1 MQVKVILLAALLAA
15 PLAAN
20 AQSAGAAIPTKP
32 HVDGLPAEP
41 LAVPRVSFE
50 GLALTFDFPAVQ
62 IGVAEYEEGPTG
74 ATVLLFRKPVMA
86 AVDVRGGAPGTVN
99 TDALR
104 LAYDEPFVNAI
115 TLAGG
120 SAYGLAFA
128 TAVANALKEKTA
140 APGDW
145 HNIAVVPGAIIFDLG
160 GRRYN
165 AITPDERLARA
176 ALDGVRSG
184 WFPLGARGAGR
195 FAMQGGYLG
204 ERQHSGQGAAF
215 RQLGNVKVLVVTVVN
230 ALGSIVDRN
239 GRMLRCSHPVAGG
252 CELIAERLSSHLA
265 TLVEAK
271 LGDANAGQHSG
282 PTANTTI
289 TVVVTNQA
297 LPYWAL
303 QRLAVQVHNSMA
315 RAIQPFGTE
324 FDGDTLFAVTTGEVK
339 NSKFGTADLGTL
351 ASEAAWDAILA
362 SAPELSVARPR
373 AEVALTSAS
382 INAYVGRYEFA
393 LGVFGEIRRAGAG
406 LEISV
411 TGQDSVYLPMGQW
424 VPLGAVGI
432 DEFELGTSRADR
444 LHLDRDA
451 RGRVAGLTINP
462 GSWPVRA
469 RRLPAGPQGRFT
481 DP

>member
-1 MQVKVILLAALLAA
+1 MRSKVNVAGVLLAAALAA
-15 PLAAN
+15 DGQSSAATG
-20 AQSAGAAIPTKP
+20 AGLDAP
-32 HVDGLPAEP
+32 PAEQRP
-41 LAVPRVSFE
+41 VPRISFE
-50 GLALTFDFPAVQ
+50 GRALNFDFPAVQ

-104 LAYDEPFVNAI
+104 LAYDEPFVHAI

-120 SAYGLAFA
+120 SAYGLEVA
-128 TAVANALKEKTA
+128 TAVANALKEKMF

-145 HNIAVVPGAIIFDLG
+145 RNIAVVPGAIIFDLG

-176 ALDGVRSG
+176 ALDAARSG
-184 WFPLGARGAGR
+184 WFPMGARGAGR

-204 ERQHSGQGAAF
+204 DRQHSGQGAAF
-215 RQLGNVKVLVVTVVN
+215 RQVGDVKVLVVTVVN
-230 ALGSIVDRN
+230 AFGSIVDRN
-239 GRMLRCSHPVAGG
+239 GRMLRCAHPVAGECG
-252 CELIAERLSSHLA
+252 AIAEALASHLEA
-265 TLVEAK
+265 LNAAK
-271 LGDANAGQHSG
+271 LGDADAGRHSG

-324 FDGDTLFAVTTGEVK
+324 VDGDTLFAVTTGELK
-339 NSKFGTADLGTL
+339 NAKFGTADLGTL

-362 SAPELSVARPR
+362 SAPELSAAPPR
-373 AEVALTSAS
+373 ANSTLTAAVS
-382 INAYVGRYEFA
+382 NAYIGRYEFA
-393 LGVFGEIRRAGAG
+393 PGVIAEIRHADAG
-406 LEISV
+406 LEIGV
-411 TGQDSVYLPMGQW
+411 TGQESAYLPVDQW
-424 VPLGAVGI
+424 VSLRAVGN
-432 DEFELGTSRADR
+432 DEFELGTPRADR
-444 LHLDRDA
+444 VHLDRDA
-451 RGRVAGLTINP
+451 RGRIAGLTINP

-469 RRLPAGPQGRFT
+469 RRLPSR
-481 DP
+481 

>member
-1 MQVKVILLAALLAA
+1 MRIKAVIFAALLAA

-20 AQSAGAAIPTKP
+20 AQSAPATSRTQPHADASPTAP
-32 HVDGLPAEP
+32 LP
-41 LAVPRVSFE
+41 VPRVSFE
-50 GLALTFDFPAVQ
+50 GPALTFDFPAVQ

-74 ATVLLFRKPVMA
+74 ATVLLFRNPVMA

-104 LAYDEPFVNAI
+104 LAYDQPFVSAI

-128 TAVANALKEKTA
+128 TGIANALKEKTA

-145 HNIAVVPGAIIFDLG
+145 HNIQVVPGAIIFDLG

-176 ALDGVRSG
+176 ALDEVRSG
-184 WFPLGARGAGR
+184 WFPIGARGAGR

-215 RQLGNVKVLVVTVVN
+215 RQLGAIKVLVVTVVN
-230 ALGSIVDRN
+230 ALGSIVDRS
-239 GRMLRCSHPVAGG
+239 GRLLRCANPVAGDCG
-252 CELIAERLSSHLA
+252 LVAERLSSHLA
-265 TLVEAK
+265 GLVGAK
-271 LGDANAGQHSG
+271 LGAANVEKHSG

-289 TVVVTNQA
+289 TVVVTNKA
-297 LPYWAL
+297 LPFWAL

-324 FDGDTLFAVTTGEVK
+324 FDGDTLFAVTTGEVTDAE
-339 NSKFGTADLGTL
+339 FGTPDLGTL
-351 ASEAAWDAILA
+351 ASETAWDAILA
-362 SAPELSVARPR
+362 SAPELSVKRPR
-373 AEVALTSAS
+373 VDVSLTSAQM
-382 INAYVGRYEFA
+382 NVYVGRYELA
-393 LGVFGEIRRAGAG
+393 PGVIAEIRRAGAG
-406 LEISV
+406 LEIGA
-411 TGQDSVYLPMGQW
+411 TGQDSVYLPMGKW
-424 VPLGAVGI
+424 VSLGVVGT
-432 DEFELGTSRADR
+432 DEFELGTPRADR

-451 RGRVAGLTINP
+451 HGRIAGLTINP

-469 RRLPAGPQGRFT
+469 RRLPAN
-481 DP
+481 

>member
-1 MQVKVILLAALLAA
+1 MRIKAIFVAALLAA

-20 AQSAGAAIPTKP
+20 AQSTPATHSVKP
-32 HVDGLPAEP
+32 HAETSSTEP
-41 LAVPRVSFE
+41 LPVPRVSFE
-50 GLALTFDFPAVQ
+50 GPALTFDFPAVQ

-74 ATVLLFRKPVMA
+74 ATVLLFRNPAMA

-104 LAYDEPFVNAI
+104 LAYDQPFVSAI

-128 TAVANALKEKTA
+128 TGIANALKEKTA

-145 HNIAVVPGAIIFDLG
+145 HNIQVVPGAIIFDLG

-184 WFPLGARGAGR
+184 LFPMGARGAGR

-204 ERQHSGQGAAF
+204 DRQHSGQGAAF
-215 RQLGNVKVLVVTVVN
+215 RQLGAIKVLVVTVVN
-230 ALGSIVDRN
+230 ALGSIVDRS
-239 GRMLRCSHPVAGG
+239 GRILRCSNPVAGDWG
-252 CELIAERLSSHLA
+252 LIADRLSSHLSG
-265 TLVEAK
+265 LDHAK
-271 LGDANAGQHSG
+271 LGNANPGTHSG

-289 TVVVTNQA
+289 TVVVTNKA
-297 LPYWAL
+297 LPFWAL
-303 QRLAVQVHNSMA
+303 QRLAVQVHNSMS

-324 FDGDTLFAVTTGEVK
+324 FDGDTLFAVTTAEGK
-339 NSKFGTADLGTL
+339 NAELGTPDLGTL
-351 ASEAAWDAILA
+351 ASEAAWDAVLA
-362 SAPELSVARPR
+362 SAPELPAAPPR
-373 AEVALTSAS
+373 AEVALTTAL
-382 INAYVGRYEFA
+382 INVYVGRYEFA
-393 LGVFGEIRRAGAG
+393 PGVVAEIRRAGAG
-406 LEISV
+406 LEIGV
-411 TGQDSVYLPMGQW
+411 TGQDSLYLPVGRW
-424 VPLGAVGI
+424 VSLGAVGV

-444 LHLDRDA
+444 LHLERDA
-451 RGRVAGLTINP
+451 RGRLAGLTINP

-469 RRLPAGPQGRFT
+469 RRLPPG
-481 DP
+481 